1 MSSKSNN
8 STRSRRVNEL
18 EKSTQIV
25 EEYNKLKKSIKEQK
39 QILVQLKE
47 IMKKEVVDDVFV
59 NFVKE
64 KEKSLKKTED
74 ELNKILAIS
83 EERRND
89 ATHRFKNLRDIN
101 KIRSRGGNKTQ
112 SRSRGSPRSQGSPR
126 TLGVGRE
133 ESGNN
138 RMRIV
143 RVEDP
148 KQTKFVERKFS
159 KSSGDNTYITLVND
173 KQIEELTAN
182 GKLVRILDINE
193 KQKELLPA
201 EKPNFGVTQS
211 KKKQKGIFSTLRFST
226 LFGRFTRKNP
236 NGGNG
241 EKKPKTHGKNGEVLT
256 KEDSMWASLHSGHQ
270 GLDLYQHAL
279 TSSPNED
286 AADIEFIKDKKTG
299 MTPLMSAIRSTL
311 IDVAK
316 HFIVV
321 KGANV
326 NAKDVEGRTP
336 LHYVSIDYDRYNKQ
350 IGLAEA
356 LIKAGANVNAED
368 KKGNTP
374 LHYVKNKE
382 LAEILIKAGANVNSK
397 NKKGQTPLMMA
408 AGEGKAELIRYL
420 LQEIQE
426 EHDLKKSQNSSS
438 KK

>member
-18 EKSTQIV
+18 EKSTQIVEESQIV

-47 IMKKEVVDDVFV
+47 IMKKENVDHVFTE
-59 NFVKE
+59 FVEKKE
-64 KEKSLKKTED
+64 KNLKKTED

-83 EERRND
+83 EEKRNNARR
-89 ATHRFKNLRDIN
+89 TFYHRNR
-101 KIRSRGGNKTQ
+101 KIRSRGGNKSK
-112 SRSRGSPRSQGSPR
+112 SRSRGRSKTQGSPR

-138 RMRIV
+138 PKRIV

-159 KSSGDNTYITLVND
+159 KSSGDDTYITLVND
-173 KQIEELTAN
+173 EQIKKLEKD
-182 GKLVRILDINE
+182 GKIVRILDDIE
-193 KQKELLPA
+193 PQKELLPA
-201 EKPNFGVTQS
+201 EKPNFGITES
-211 KKKQKGIFSTLRFST
+211 KKKQKGRFST

-241 EKKPKTHGKNGEVLT
+241 KNGKVET
-256 KEDSMWASLHSGHQ
+256 QEDRMWWSLHSQHQ
-270 GLDLYQHAL
+270 DTRVIKEAL
-279 TSSPNED
+279 TSG
-286 AADIEFIKDKKTG
+286 ADIEFIKDTTTK
-299 MTPLMSAIRSTL
+299 MTPLMSAIKNYKIDIAKYL
-311 IDVAK
+311 IK
-316 HFIVV
+316 S
-321 KGANV
+321 GADV

-336 LHYVSIDYDRYNKQ
+336 LHYLSIDYDRYNEN

-356 LIKAGANVNAED
+356 LIEAGAKVNAKD

-382 LAEILIKAGANVNSK
+382 LAEILIKAGAIVNAKNV
-397 NKKGQTPLMMA
+397 KGQTPFMMA
-408 AGEGKAELIRYL
+408 QGKLELVKYL
-420 LQEIQE
+420 GKKIQE
-426 EHDLKKSQNSSS
+426 EHDLKKSQNSLS